1 MEQTKTNR
9 IGYIDALRGL
19 AMILVVYF
27 HIAAYGFGSYEFGY
41 NNIIERFR
49 MPTFFFISGW
59 LFYKAVRPHRG
70 TVPCVSSNADYIGTV
85 PSVRSII
92 KHKFMVQIIPTIV
105 FMLLYLVMFNLLDVS
120 SFGSDKKGYWYTFV
134 LFEYFVLY
142 ILAEALFNRQDS
154 TKGEMRVLA
163 VMLTLSVGAF
173 YYAKYYTH
181 YSEELG
187 IWKDI
192 LGFLSFV
199 KIRHIIFFWF
209 GTFVRRHFD
218 RFIHLT
224 DNRYVM
230 AIMIALFTAIIIWP
244 VLLSTEGIEYIT
256 YLAAGLSGTI
266 ICFTFFRIHERHFSQ
281 ETWYG
286 RGLQLIGRRTLDIY
300 LIHYFV
306 LPYDLVQPEVWLQY
320 HNNTMF
326 VPMALILAL
335 WVVVISLLISCLL
348 RVSSLLAKYL
358 FGAKS
363 SII

>member
-27 HIAAYGFGSYEFGY
+27 HIAAYGFGSYELGY
-41 NNIIERFR
+41 NDIIERFR

-59 LFYKAVRPHRG
+59 VFYK
-70 TVPCVSSNADYIGTV
+70 SSRIWDKRAITGMI
-85 PSVRSII
+85 R
-92 KHKFMVQIIPTIV
+92 KKFMVQIIPTAV
-105 FMLLYLVMFNLLDVS
+105 FMLLYLMMFNLLDVS

-134 LFEYFVLY
+134 LFEYFVIY
-142 ILAEALFNRQDS
+142 ILAEALLNRKSS
-154 TKGEMRVLA
+154 TKGEMHVLA
-163 VMLTLSVGAF
+163 VMLILSVGAF
-173 YYAKYYTH
+173 YYAKYYTR
-181 YSEELG
+181 YAEELG
-187 IWKDI
+187 TWKDI
-192 LGFLSFV
+192 FGFLSFV

-218 RFIHLT
+218 QFIRLT
-224 DNRYVM
+224 DNRYVT
-230 AIMIALFTAIIIWP
+230 AILIVLFTAIIVWP
-244 VLLSTEGIEYIT
+244 ALLSTEGIEYIT
-256 YLAAGLSGTI
+256 YLVAGLSGTT
-266 ICFTFFRIHERHFSQ
+266 ICFTFFRIHERHFSH

-320 HNNTMF
+320 HHNTLF

-335 WVVVISLLISCLL
+335 WVVAISLLISSIL
-348 RVSSLLAKYL
+348 RVSPLLTKYL
-358 FGAKS
+358 FGVK
-363 SII
+363 

>member
-1 MEQTKTNR
+1 MEKTQSNR
-9 IGYIDALRGL
+9 IGYIDAIRGL

-27 HIAAYGFGSYEFGY
+27 HIAAYGFGSYELGY
-41 NNIIERFR
+41 NDIIERFR

-59 LFYKAVRPHRG
+59 VFYKAGRIWDKR
-70 TVPCVSSNADYIGTV
+70 T
-85 PSVRSII
+85 II
-92 KHKFMVQIIPTIV
+92 SMIRKKFMVQMIPTAI
-105 FMLLYLVMFNLLDVS
+105 FMLLYLVMFNLLDIS

-134 LFEYFVLY
+134 LFEYFVIY
-142 ILAEALFNRQDS
+142 IVAEAILNRHDS
-154 TKGEMRVLA
+154 IKGEMRVMA
-163 VMLTLSVGAF
+163 VILILSFSAF
-173 YYAKYYTH
+173 YYAKYYTR
-181 YSEELG
+181 YAAELG
-187 IWKDI
+187 MWKDI

-218 RFIHLT
+218 QFIRLT
-224 DNRYVM
+224 NNRYVT
-230 AIMIALFTAIIIWP
+230 AIIIALFTAIIVWP

-256 YLAAGLSGTI
+256 YLVAGLSGTI
-266 ICFTFFRIHERHFSQ
+266 ICFTFFRIHAQKFSQ

-320 HNNTMF
+320 HNNTLF

-335 WVVVISLLISCLL
+335 WVVIISLLISSLL
-348 RVSSLLAKYL
+348 RVSPLLARYL
-358 FGAKS
+358 FGAK
-363 SII
+363 